1 MFSLQPDGYG
11 PQNKSSNKK
20 DIEKRIEEDDG

>member
-1 MFSLQPDGYG
+1 MFSLQPDG
-11 PQNKSSNKK
+11 PKNKSNNE